1 MPQRAEPFIGTEALA
16 AGQFTKRTL
25 HSRNQLIYRNV
36 YLPNGVEMTAARR
49 AVAAWL
55 WSGRRATVSGLS
67 AAALHGSL
75 WIDAD
80 HSAELT
86 RAEGSANGIV
96 VHREHLSDAETM
108 IINGVPVTTPER
120 TVFDVGRRKGLEA
133 AVIRA
138 DALANACSLTPGLI
152 HPLVELHRGARGLV
166 QLREVLELMD
176 GGAESPQETR
186 TRLVLIGAG
195 LRQPQ
200 TQIEVRDAGGYP
212 FARVDMGWEE
222 YKVGVEYDGE
232 QHWKDPAQH
241 AHDIDRHA
249 KLSAL
254 GWTIIRV
261 SAELLRHRRGVIVQR
276 TCAALHVA
284 DCPWLAECAVDLRHI
299 A

>member
-80 HSAELT
+80 HPAELT
-86 RAEGSANGIV
+86 RAEGSANGIF

-200 TQIEVRDAGGYP
+200 T
-212 FARVDMGWEE
+212 
-222 YKVGVEYDGE
+222 
-232 QHWKDPAQH
+232 
-241 AHDIDRHA
+241 
-249 KLSAL
+249 
-254 GWTIIRV
+254 
-261 SAELLRHRRGVIVQR
+261 
-276 TCAALHVA
+276 
-284 DCPWLAECAVDLRHI
+284 
-299 A
+299 